1 MKHQRRRWSE
11 SKRYC
16 YYVITHI
23 FWSLSEKDTQPRK
36 KNERTTRSEKTER
49 NIKKMYHSQNGTETK
64 RSTEDGGVEQQQQ
77 PLYEYHI
84 TLFIFIT
91 KSIMWIQSVSLCCCS
106 IRWANE
112 IMCRIEEKSDEFFIL
127 LLIPLGRL
135 LKEGRK
141 REAACTSRLTII
153 GSFLIPTAE
162 TKGEATIISG
172 FTVETHR
179 SRSLTRRRKK
189 NQNRAKLY
197 NII

>member
-64 RSTEDGGVEQQQQ
+64 RSTEDGGVEQQQ

-112 IMCRIEEKSDEFFIL
+112 IMCRIEEKSDKFFIL
-127 LLIPLGRL
+127 PLIPLGRL